1 MNYEF
6 KCKWCGRF
14 LNVIVEKSI
23 DATIICP
30 DSRCRGGTHVKA
42 VNNNPYIITKEVQ
55 PKKKDE
61 SK

>member
-1 MNYEF
+1 MDYEH
-6 KCKWCGRF
+6 KCKHCGRF
-14 LNVIVEKSI
+14 LNLIVDNSI

-42 VNNNPYIITKEVQ
+42 VNNNPYTLSKEVQ
-55 PKKKDE
+55 PKKKSE